1 MASLSAAK
9 PRWHFTRKT
18 RRALNFY
25 AFISPWLIGFILL
38 TLAPVAVGVW
48 LSFTNYDGLN
58 VNNIKWVGTAWYQRF
73 PRDRQAVESLK
84 LVFIWTALNTPT
96 WLVLSFVLAFIM
108 SKVTRFRGFFRT
120 MWYLPSVIP
129 VVAVAWTWR
138 TLLNDNYGLINQ
150 VVNTIRSGAVIHF
163 LTEEALISLTMISVW
178 MGLGNGIVIFLAG
191 LQDISPEL
199 EDAAAIDGAGRLSSL
214 RYIII
219 PMMTPIIFFQ
229 LVQSIVFAMQMFA
242 LPLLLSPS
250 GGAGL
255 STAPQKDVFL
265 YMIYAFQQIFQ
276 RQRFGYGVALI
287 WILFAIIIVI
297 TIVLFWSR
305 RYWVWT
311 EKK

>member
-1 MASLSAAK
+1 MASLSLAK
-9 PRWHFTRKT
+9 PRWQITRRT

-38 TLAPVAVGVW
+38 TLVPVGVGVW

-58 VNNIKWVGTAWYQRF
+58 VNNIKWVGTAWYERF

-108 SKVTRFRGFFRT
+108 SKVTRYRGFFRT

-138 TLLNDNYGLINQ
+138 TPLNDNCGLINQ
-150 VVNTIRSGAVIHF
+150 MVNTIRSGTVIH
-163 LTEEALISLTMISVW
+163 
-178 MGLGNGIVIFLAG
+178 
-191 LQDISPEL
+191 
-199 EDAAAIDGAGRLSSL
+199 
-214 RYIII
+214 
-219 PMMTPIIFFQ
+219 
-229 LVQSIVFAMQMFA
+229 
-242 LPLLLSPS
+242 
-250 GGAGL
+250 
-255 STAPQKDVFL
+255 

-276 RQRFGYGVALI
+276 RQRFGYGVPLI

-297 TIVLFWSR
+297 TIVLFGSR
-305 RYWVWT
+305 RYWFWT

>member
-1 MASLSAAK
+1 
-9 PRWHFTRKT
+9 
-18 RRALNFY
+18 
-25 AFISPWLIGFILL
+25 
-38 TLAPVAVGVW
+38 
-48 LSFTNYDGLN
+48 
-58 VNNIKWVGTAWYQRF
+58 
-73 PRDRQAVESLK
+73 
-84 LVFIWTALNTPT
+84 
-96 WLVLSFVLAFIM
+96 
-108 SKVTRFRGFFRT
+108 

-138 TLLNDNYGLINQ
+138 ALLNDNYGLINQ
-150 VVNTIRSGAVIHF
+150 VVNTIRSGTVIRF

-191 LQDISPEL
+191 LQDISPAL

-219 PMMTPIIFFQ
+219 PKMTPIIFFQ

-242 LPLLLSPS
+242 LPLLLSSS

-265 YMIYAFQQIFQ
+265 FMIYAFQQIFQ

-311 EKK
+311 EKQ